1 LDFRILDA
9 SAFYAGVPFRS
20 SSDCYT
26 TSLVYDEIKHIKKN
40 HDALGTLLETNRLKI
55 REPDKISMEV
65 AVKMAKVTGD
75 FQQLSKQD
83 ISIIALCIEMKGEI
97 ISDDF
102 AISNV
107 AKNLGL
113 KVSPIMTKGIED
125 VGRWV
130 HYCPGCRINHT
141 SGKECPMC
149 GTPLKRKLHKGKS
162 LSAPLNERTIT

>member
-20 SSDCYT
+20 SNDCYT

-40 HDALGTLLETNRLKI
+40 HDALGILLETNRLKI
-55 REPDKISMEV
+55 REPDKESTKNAIIT
-65 AVKMAKVTGD
+65 AKDTGD
-75 FQQLSKQD
+75 FPQLSKQD
-83 ISIIALCIEMKGEI
+83 ISIIALCIEMNGEI

-113 KVSPIMTKGIED
+113 KISPIMTQGIKD
-125 VGRWV
+125 IGKWI
-130 HYCPGCRINHT
+130 HYCPGCRTNHT
-141 SGKECPMC
+141 NKKECPVC
-149 GTPLKRKLHKGKS
+149 GTPLKRKLLKG
-162 LSAPLNERTIT
+162 

>member
-1 LDFRILDA
+1 MDFRILDA

-55 REPDKISMEV
+55 REANSESTKAAID
-65 AVKMAKVTGD
+65 AAKNTGD
-75 FQQLSKQD
+75 YPQLSKQD
-83 ISIIALCIEMKGEI
+83 LSVIALCIELDGEI

-107 AKNLGL
+107 ARNLGL
-113 KVSPIMTKGIED
+113 KISPIMTQGIKD

-130 HYCPGCRINHT
+130 HYCPGCRTNHE

-149 GTPLKRKLHKGKS
+149 ATPLKRKLLK
-162 LSAPLNERTIT
+162 E

>member
-1 LDFRILDA
+1 MDFRILDA

-26 TSLVYDEIKHIKKN
+26 TPLVYDEIKHIKKN

-55 REPDKISMEV
+55 REPDEASTKAATS
-65 AVKMAKVTGD
+65 AAKNTGD
-75 FQQLSKQD
+75 YPQLSKQD
-83 ISIIALCIEMKGEI
+83 LSVIALCIDLNGEI

-113 KVSPIMTKGIED
+113 KISPIMTQGIRD
-125 VGRWV
+125 VGKWV
-130 HYCPGCRINHT
+130 HYCPGCKTNHT
-141 SGKECPMC
+141 TGKECPMC
-149 GTPLKRKLHKGKS
+149 ATPLKRKLLK
-162 LSAPLNERTIT
+162 E

>member
-20 SSDCYT
+20 SNDCYT

-55 REPDKISMEV
+55 REPDKESTKTAII
-65 AVKMAKVTGD
+65 AAQDTGD
-75 FQQLSKQD
+75 FPQLSKQD
-83 ISIIALCIEMKGEI
+83 ISIIALCIEMNGEI

-113 KVSPIMTKGIED
+113 KISPIMTQGIKD
-125 VGRWV
+125 VGRWI
-130 HYCPGCRINHT
+130 HYCPGCRTNHT
-141 SGKECPMC
+141 NGKVCPAC
-149 GTPLKRKLHKGKS
+149 GTPLKRKLLKK
-162 LSAPLNERTIT
+162 